1 MCCGFFAGI
10 ALSIEA
16 MRKWHLVLFVFIASS
31 PTIVAQ
37 TDTSDLSIERGELI
51 DGLLQESISKTVRV
65 TTVGGG
71 EFQGILLTVG
81 EQRLEL
87 VDREGLILE
96 VVTDHIDEA
105 TVIDEES
112 RALTYYQDAAAN
124 KLLVIPRGFGM
135 EPGEFHIS
143 DQEIVIVNAS
153 YGVSEHLSLWGALTI
168 PGMLVNVRG
177 SFLE

>member
-1 MCCGFFAGI
+1 M
-10 ALSIEA
+10 
-16 MRKWHLVLFVFIASS
+16 
-31 PTIVAQ
+31 
-37 TDTSDLSIERGELI
+37 
-51 DGLLQESISKTVRV
+51 
-65 TTVGGG
+65 
-71 EFQGILLTVG
+71 
-81 EQRLEL
+81 
-87 VDREGLILE
+87 
-96 VVTDHIDEA
+96 TDHIDEA